1 MVRTG
6 GTLYRLAARGPLLS
20 FLVSFSEASGECG
33 TGRTRTTITSPVG
46 IRLESGTGFYSRDVA
61 PFPTMTHHEYADAEA
76 LAELARVVRPDGR
89 LVTVDWSATGDGE
102 DGPPVDER
110 FGPEEV
116 ASQLERA
123 GFTVDDA
130 PVERTDIL

>member
-1 MVRTG
+1 
-6 GTLYRLAARGPLLS
+6 
-20 FLVSFSEASGECG
+20 
-33 TGRTRTTITSPVG
+33 
-46 IRLESGTGFYSRDVA
+46 
-61 PFPTMTHHEYADAEA
+61 MTHHEYADAEA